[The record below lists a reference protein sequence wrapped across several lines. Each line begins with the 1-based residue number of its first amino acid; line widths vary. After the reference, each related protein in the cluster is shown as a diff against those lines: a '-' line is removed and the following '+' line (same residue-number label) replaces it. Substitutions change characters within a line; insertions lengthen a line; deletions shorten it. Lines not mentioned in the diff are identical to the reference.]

1 MLSLWPPCAD
11 KRLGPAPSPGTHP
24 YSHSHPVLSMYT
36 NFQKLYYYQLDFS
49 DTNVLFSGIEIQE
62 FDFKIF
68 FPPEFQDNHIIKS
81 ESYDFTSLDLNTQEQ
96 LLHIIY
102 QDTFTR

>member
-1 MLSLWPPCAD
+1 MILPFL
-11 KRLGPAPSPGTHP
+11 
-24 YSHSHPVLSMYT
+24 
-36 NFQKLYYYQLDFS
+36 
-49 DTNVLFSGIEIQE
+49 GIEIQE
-62 FDFKIF
+62 FDFKIL

-81 ESYDFTSLDLNTQEQ
+81 ENFDFTSLDLNTQEQ